1 MRLMRI
7 KPDRTGSLSHSQEIS
22 EGFRVRKWSQY
33 YRMQKPERSTRGP
46 RRPKDT
52 AFVFRSVTFNQSVH
66 SISKSRPMRVR
77 VHHSDRNDRIA
88 LLLYILFYYNYRLRR
103 IILIIEI
110 YLLRARVLKFVKV
123 NILVGASFLQT
134 WLDYYQVQIPVVNP
148 LLDRGNK

>member
-7 KPDRTGSLSHSQEIS
+7 KPDRPGSLSHSQEIS

-88 LLLYILFYYNYRLRR
+88 LVYYILHYTTLQTEEDNIHYRNILRT
-103 IILIIEI
+103 
-110 YLLRARVLKFVKV
+110 RVLKFSKV
-123 NILVGASFLQT
+123 RPVGASFLQT
-134 WLDYYQVQIPVVNP
+134 
-148 LLDRGNK
+148 